1 MLSTSNG
8 ATVATIL
15 TVLAFNCAGAQEA
28 GPMARPIVGAIR
40 WDAWHGDASNVGQ
53 VVEGTLGPKR
63 YHHRLPFFAKVLSDS
78 EVEVRG
84 DTQAVMD
91 REIEAAHKA
100 GLDYWAFVT
109 YPEEYAMSAGLKL
122 YLSSACKQDIH
133 FCLDL
138 QGAWEGRG
146 GLQTWPA
153 KVERYIGY
161 FTDPCYQT
169 VLDGRPLVYL
179 YSVNDLIGEGR
190 FADWDQARAAFDGL
204 REAALKAGV
213 PAPYFVVQDW
223 GADAAKQHMQRLGMD
238 AIGAYALAGGGVK
251 APYAELA
258 AVVESWWDQARDT
271 GAPVVP
277 LVMSGWDRRPRI
289 ERPHP
294 WEPWQKPGVGMDR
307 YYEAPTPAELAGH
320 LQAAVRWNAANAK
333 AAEANAILI
342 YAWNENDEGGWLV
355 PTLSEGSARLD
366 ALQQVLIRR

>member
-78 EVEVRG
+78 EVEIRG

-133 FCLDL
+133 FCLDKAFNI
-138 QGAWEGRG
+138 GI
-146 GLQTWPA
+146 GLVVVFS
-153 KVERYIGY
+153 KVVDI
-161 FTDPCYQT
+161 D
-169 VLDGRPLVYL
+169 
-179 YSVNDLIGEGR
+179 DLIFR
-190 FADWDQARAAFDGL
+190 NTHRRIFYISQKF
-204 REAALKAGV
+204 
-213 PAPYFVVQDW
+213 FVCV
-223 GADAAKQHMQRLGMD
+223 GASVYR
-238 AIGAYALAGGGVK
+238 
-251 APYAELA
+251 
-258 AVVESWWDQARDT
+258 
-271 GAPVVP
+271 
-277 LVMSGWDRRPRI
+277 
-289 ERPHP
+289 
-294 WEPWQKPGVGMDR
+294 
-307 YYEAPTPAELAGH
+307 
-320 LQAAVRWNAANAK
+320 
-333 AAEANAILI
+333 
-342 YAWNENDEGGWLV
+342 
-355 PTLSEGSARLD
+355 
-366 ALQQVLIRR
+366 